1 VITKQPTYTT
11 TQTGKD
17 HKYGFG
23 NKEEQDELGLGWID
37 ITARNYDPALGR
49 WMNLD
54 PLADNYTKYS
64 PYSYTVNNP
73 IYFVDPDG
81 KFILPASFRAKYKR
95 LTQYLKNGI
104 QEIANN
110 KQVANALKK
119 YGQFSD
125 ADIKKGLKWDSGP
138 EINITKLSGAYGK
151 FSPGIGSSTLNVD
164 VDLVNALEKA
174 KGKDRDYLL
183 FLVAVT
189 ILHEYVH
196 YGDDQ
201 DGVDYTGAL
210 GSGEEGNAFE
220 LKTYGKVIGKE
231 ESKDLIKKYLEEK
244 KEKKRRK
251 QKEVRRL

>member
-1 VITKQPTYTT
+1 M
-11 TQTGKD
+11 
-17 HKYGFG
+17 KYF
-23 NKEEQDELGLGWID
+23 
-37 ITARNYDPALGR
+37 
-49 WMNLD
+49 
-54 PLADNYTKYS
+54 

-110 KQVANALKK
+110 PKVVNALKK

-125 ADIKKGLKWDSGP
+125 ANIKKGLKWNSGP
-138 EINITKLSGAYGK
+138 EINITQLNSVYGE
-151 FSPGIGSSTLNVD
+151 FRPGIGSSTLNID

-201 DGVDYTGAL
+201 DGVDYTGAV

-220 LKTYGKVIGKE
+220 IMAYGKVIGKK
-231 ESKDLIKKYLEEK
+231 ESKDLINKYLEDKEEENK
-244 KEKKRRK
+244 KKSEGFNNLINNFDNLEEGKYVWDGNAWV
-251 QKEVRRL
+251 QE